1 MLPNISFLSYW
12 ERESFL
18 SGIDVAIIGSGIVGL
33 NAAITLKE
41 QQPNLKVVVFE
52 RGFLPYGAS
61 TRNAGFA
68 CFGSLTELI
77 DDLKTHSEAE
87 VFALVQRR
95 WRGLQRLRERIS
107 DAALDYKPWGGYE
120 IFRANEHHIAEDC
133 VAKIDYFN
141 EHIEAVTKQK
151 TVYQLQNER
160 IQSQGFSGI
169 QTLIANTAEGQIDTG
184 KMMHALLTLAQ
195 QKGVTIYNGL
205 TISNIH
211 DSADGV
217 ELETNLGF
225 GIKAAKALIC
235 TNGFAKRLLPTLEVE
250 PARNQVLI
258 TEQVQDLKIQGCYH
272 YDCGYY
278 YFRNINNRILL
289 GGGRNINKTGEAT
302 DEFGLTDEIQ
312 IALEKLLH
320 EVILPQQEVN
330 IELRWSGILGIGEH
344 KKPIVKYVSPNVV
357 VAVRMGGMGVAIGS
371 LVGEEGAMLTLGQ
384 KIA

>member
-1 MLPNISFLSYW
+1 MLPNASFLSYW

-41 QQPNLKVVVFE
+41 QQPDLKVVVLE

-77 DDLKTHSEAE
+77 DDLKTHSEDE
-87 VFALVQRR
+87 VFALVERR
-95 WRGLQRLRERIS
+95 WRGLERLRERVG

-120 IFRANEHHIAEDC
+120 IFRENERHIADDC
-133 VAKIDYFN
+133 AAQMAYFN
-141 EHIEAVTKQK
+141 TQLERIVHQK
-151 TVYQLQNER
+151 AVYQLQNER
-160 IQSQGFSGI
+160 IAKQGFVGI

-184 KMMHALLTLAQ
+184 KMMNALLLLAQ
-195 QKGVTIYNGL
+195 QKGVIVYNGL
-205 TISNIH
+205 KINAIH
-211 DSADGV
+211 DFENGT
-217 ELETNLGF
+217 ELETDLGF
-225 GIKAAKALIC
+225 SIKAAKILVC
-235 TNGFAKRLLPTLEVE
+235 TNGFAKRLFPTLEVE

-258 TEQVQDLKIQGCYH
+258 TAPISDLKIQGCYH

-289 GGGRNINKTGEAT
+289 GGGRNINKNGEAT
-302 DEFGLTDEIQ
+302 DAFGLTDEIQ
-312 IALEKLLH
+312 MALEHLLH
-320 EVILPQQEVN
+320 DVILPHQKID
-330 IELRWSGILGIGEH
+330 IELRWSGILGIGAQ
-344 KKPIVKYVSPNVV
+344 KKPIVEYIGHNVA

-371 LVGEEGAMLTLGQ
+371 LVGEEGANLIIGKQ
-384 KIA
+384 NS

>member
-1 MLPNISFLSYW
+1 MSPNISFLSYW

-41 QQPNLKVVVFE
+41 EQPHLKVVVFE

-87 VFALVQRR
+87 VFALVERR
-95 WRGLQRLRERIS
+95 WRGLQRLRERVS
-107 DAALDYKPWGGYE
+107 DAALDYKSWGGYE

-133 VAKIDYFN
+133 ISKIDYFN
-141 EHIEAVTKQK
+141 RNLESVTHQK

-160 IQSQGFSGI
+160 ITTQGFLGI

-184 KMMHALLTLAQ
+184 KMMSALLTLAQ
-195 QKGVTIYNGL
+195 QKGVIIYNGL
-205 TISNIH
+205 TINNIH
-211 DSADGV
+211 DFETSA
-217 ELETNLGF
+217 ELETDLGF
-225 GIKAAKALIC
+225 SIKSAKVLVC
-235 TNGFAKRLLPTLEVE
+235 TNGFAKRLLPKLEVE

-258 TEQVQDLKIQGCYH
+258 TAPIRDLKIQGCYH

-289 GGGRNINKTGEAT
+289 GGGRNINKAGEAT
-302 DEFGLTDEIQ
+302 DTFGLTDEIQ
-312 IALEKLLH
+312 MALEKLLH
-320 EVILPQQEVN
+320 EVILPNQKVD
-330 IELRWSGILGIGEH
+330 IELRWSGILGIGEQ
-344 KKPIVKYVSPNVV
+344 KKPIVEYVSKNVV

-371 LVGEEGAMLTLGQ
+371 LVGEEGASLILG
-384 KIA
+384 